1 MIEVPG
7 RVGSTTWPMSGQT
20 VSFDILGRMSDGLA
34 LLRIMV
40 DPKLCA
46 LELHDSS
53 DFLHGFPRLVAA
65 EIESGY
71 PTQTEVLFQVNY
83 VAAENHR
90 ASLRKTNEQGSAIT
104 HLE

>member
-1 MIEVPG
+1 
-7 RVGSTTWPMSGQT
+7 
-20 VSFDILGRMSDGLA
+20 MSDGLA
-34 LLRIMV
+34 LLRIMA
-40 DPKLCA
+40 DPKLCV

-90 ASLRKTNEQGSAIT
+90 ASLRKTNEQGLVT
-104 HLE
+104 GGVTRRGQDRH